1 MIFSR
6 IFFDI
11 YRESPN
17 ENAPDANYGKS
28 AISRYFL
35 KIPFYSFGKIG
46 VETHRKPFRKHPDQS
61 AYFNISRVGGGLKME
76 IFSDKKERKETR
88 QNDTYRRIT
97 HTDNI

>member
-1 MIFSR
+1 MYIQTGLTGHAKSMIFSR

-35 KIPFYSFGKIG
+35 KILFYSFGKIG

-61 AYFNISRVGGGLKME
+61 AYFNISRVGGGLKNGGLVQ
-76 IFSDKKERKETR
+76 KHERRMNK
-88 QNDTYRRIT
+88 
-97 HTDNI
+97 